1 MAIRAADRSSHG
13 SRNTVGTGIFIQ
25 VKKLPL
31 PRAGVWDCYYRYL
44 KSVNNKIFGKGGGS
58 KEEGKKIRRGGGGD
72 SIQTPFPPLFFPFF
86 TPSTEKKGLRF

>member
-58 KEEGKKIRRGGGGD
+58 KEEGKKNTAGWGGGFN
-72 SIQTPFPPLFFPFF
+72 PNPLPPSFFSFF
-86 TPSTEKKGLRF
+86 YSFH